1 VRNSPTDSTDPTGHS
16 AEGDDQANAQK
27 ESSAESE
34 SRIIQEAMQEVSQMS
49 NAKVAALQQMS
60 QLRIDLLNKET
71 RLKNE
76 VWDQEY
82 MLEIIGLDEKNGFD
96 MSTERQLALF
106 TLSSLHLQIY
116 GVMQAQSQ
124 VTSMMYLMTR
134 SSQIVQLRLIG
145 RIEQQSLAANMAD
158 LEMSYLLNQ
167 ISLGNMSGLERQD
180 NVQSQLRDA
189 QQKAAEAL
197 REKMLQQEVNREN
210 RLLPH

>member
-1 VRNSPTDSTDPTGHS
+1 
-16 AEGDDQANAQK
+16 
-27 ESSAESE
+27 
-34 SRIIQEAMQEVSQMS
+34 
-49 NAKVAALQQMS
+49 MS